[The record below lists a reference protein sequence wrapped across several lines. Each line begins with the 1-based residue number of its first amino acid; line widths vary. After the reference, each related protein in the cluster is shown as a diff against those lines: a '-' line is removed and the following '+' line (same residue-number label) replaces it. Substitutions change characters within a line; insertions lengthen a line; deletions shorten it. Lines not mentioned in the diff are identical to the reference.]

1 MPFKTQELVVVTGTS
16 SGIGRATAER
26 LAAEGF
32 HVLAGVR
39 RQEDAD
45 TIKRT
50 NIEPVIVDV
59 TNTGTLKALAERVEK
74 DPLGRPCGQWSTMP
88 VLPLTHL
95 LRWFRSTNFAARSK
109 SV

>member
-16 SGIGRATAER
+16 SGIGRATAEQ

-45 TIKRT
+45 KIKRK

-59 TNTGTLKALAERVEK
+59 TNINT
-74 DPLGRPCGQWSTMP
+74 
-88 VLPLTHL
+88 
-95 LRWFRSTNFAARSK
+95 
-109 SV
+109 